1 MGKCFEGAFD
11 AAAQML
17 KFGLPRLVDYQQQ
30 DMIKGSD
37 LKQQHGITKKLI
49 VYVPTYREDHG
60 NNRKINSEKI
70 ECKHCQSIV

>member
-1 MGKCFEGAFD
+1 
-11 AAAQML
+11 
-17 KFGLPRLVDYQQQ
+17 
-30 DMIKGSD
+30 MIKRQRD

-70 ECKHCQSIV
+70 EQALPEYRVISQFHPSIVHQSSGISARVIDYG

>member
-1 MGKCFEGAFD
+1 AFD
-11 AAAQML
+11 AQAAQML

-30 DMIKGSD
+30 DMIKRQRD

-70 ECKHCQSIV
+70 EQALPEYRVISQF